1 MGAVIKD
8 RIVAILIKVPIS
20 DSKNT
25 KIIIV
30 TMDIIKIQVLYPLIF
45 LWFNN
50 FSVWLIDR
58 GDASKHVIVV
68 LNIVVNAA
76 TDIKILTFS
85 PRLAVYNLIS

>member
-1 MGAVIKD
+1 MGAVMND

-30 TMDIIKIQVLYPLIF
+30 TIDIIKIQVLYPLIF

-50 FSVWLIDR
+50 FLCQ
-58 GDASKHVIVV
+58 GIVV
-68 LNIVVNAA
+68 VIPSMTNSSKDLF
-76 TDIKILTFS
+76 IL
-85 PRLAVYNLIS
+85 

>member
-30 TMDIIKIQVLYPLIF
+30 TIEIIKIQVL
-45 LWFNN
+45 
-50 FSVWLIDR
+50 
-58 GDASKHVIVV
+58 
-68 LNIVVNAA
+68 
-76 TDIKILTFS
+76 
-85 PRLAVYNLIS
+85 